1 MIVVSVLSVIVT
13 GYYIAVLIYEA
24 IKGKRHFNFRG
35 KMGVLV
41 LMLAA
46 VLMLGIAYC
55 LYRAPY
61 ILFGGVSW
69 LFISEWGPTTLIYA
83 VACLAV
89 VVPVICLYCLLN
101 FFFGKENDKPY
112 FMTIVLSIISAIG
125 NSVVVFMVNQA
136 LNMSNSNDSR
146 TAATE
151 SGLYIY
157 YILGIALFA
166 ICALIVRKIL
176 IDITSSVIYEKR
188 MDIIH
193 KILRT
198 PYEKIELMEDGSIQ
212 AVLNNDTE
220 SISNFVNDFVNGLTG
235 ILTLITCYIYLGTQN
250 FWGMFSSL
258 VIVMFAVYL
267 FLVVSRKAEEKFERN
282 RDVQDTFFKYI
293 NAMINGFKELSINS
307 GKKRAFTDDIEKSC
321 DDYKKTRREGQNAFL
336 GVSMLG
342 EVLYIAVIGIIVFIF
357 PLLFPEIR
365 NTTMRNY
372 VTVYLYMGGIIN
384 SEIYLVPGLMRIM
397 VSYRRIN
404 KFVSELVTV
413 EEEPEENTNLSMK
426 DNTIEIKIEDVT
438 YQYENGHDEAFVVGP
453 INCYFKSGEITFIS
467 GGNGS
472 GKSTLAKLITG
483 LYMPKS
489 GNIYINGEKAEAASL
504 RKYFTAIFSDYYLFD
519 KMYGIDYENS
529 IEKARE
535 YLEKMKISKQVS
547 MENGKINPD
556 NLSTGQRKRLALVL
570 SYLED
575 KEIFLFDEWAADQDP
590 EFRKFFYMELLPELK
605 EKGKIVIAIT
615 HDDKYF
621 GEADQHVKMEYGNI
635 IMTKRNENNHV
646 CDMHG
651 GNYEK

>member
-1 MIVVSVLSVIVT
+1 MIIVSVMSVIIT
-13 GYYIAVLIYEA
+13 GYYIVRLGYEA
-24 IKGKRHFNFRG
+24 IKGKRHFKFRG
-35 KMGVLV
+35 RLGVLV
-41 LMLAA
+41 LTTAA
-46 VLMLGIAYC
+46 VLMIGIAYC

-69 LFISEWGPTTLIYA
+69 LFITIWGPTTLVYA
-83 VACLAV
+83 VVCLAV
-89 VVPVICLYCLLN
+89 VIPVICLYCLLN

-112 FMTIVLSIISAIG
+112 FMTIVLSIVSAIG

-146 TAATE
+146 TASTE

-157 YILGIALFA
+157 YILGIALFS

-176 IDITSSVIYEKR
+176 IDITSDIIYEKR

-193 KILRT
+193 KVLKT
-198 PYEKIELMEDGSIQ
+198 PYEKIEKMEDGIIQ

-220 SISNFVNDFVNGLTG
+220 AISNFVNDFVNGLTG

-258 VIVMFAVYL
+258 LIVLAAIYM
-267 FLVVSRKAEEKFERN
+267 FLVVSRKAEEKYEQN
-282 RDVQDTFFKYI
+282 RDVQDTFFKHI
-293 NAMINGFKELSINS
+293 NSMINGFKELSIN
-307 GKKRAFTDDIEKSC
+307 KKKKTAFADDIEKSC
-321 DDYKKTRREGQNAFL
+321 DDYKKTRREGQTAFL
-336 GVSMLG
+336 GVSMMG

-357 PLLFPEIR
+357 PILFPQLS

-384 SEIYLVPGLMRIM
+384 TEIYLVPGLMRIL

-404 KFVSELVTV
+404 KFVGGLSTGEEAAGEAVFAPKELGKGGLIV
-413 EEEPEENTNLSMK
+413 E
-426 DNTIEIKIEDVT
+426 IEDVT
-438 YQYENGHDEAFVVGP
+438 YQYENGHDEKFIVGP
-453 INCYFKSGEITFIS
+453 ISCCFKSGEITFIS

-472 GKSTLAKLITG
+472 GKSTLAKILTG
-483 LYMPKS
+483 LYTPKS
-489 GNIYINGEKAEAASL
+489 GNIYVNGEKSDSANL
-504 RKYFTAIFSDYYLFD
+504 RRFFTAIFSDYYIFD
-519 KMYGIDYENS
+519 KMYGIDYEKS
-529 IEKARE
+529 YAKATE
-535 YLEKMKISKQVS
+535 YLEKMKIGKQVC
-547 MENGKINPD
+547 MENGTLNPD
-556 NLSTGQRKRLALVL
+556 SLSTGQRKRLALVL

-590 EFRKFFYMELLPELK
+590 EFRKFFYRELLPELK

-621 GEADQHVKMEYGNI
+621 DESDQHIKMEYGTMVMLKNS
-635 IMTKRNENNHV
+635 K
-646 CDMHG
+646 
-651 GNYEK
+651 